1 VRAVAA
7 ERVHPKP
14 RSVKPPLG
22 QRLRTLVS
30 RDHLAALFARW
41 FPRRIDR
48 ILLAL
53 IAVVIIAGTALRVS
67 VIATNNRVSTDEYG
81 YAENAN
87 QILAGKPLV
96 TYKWA
101 PGTSLMFAAAAVLRG
116 YSKIAVVRHSRGV
129 AQYSQLVTEFTTLV
143 LVAFIGWILAGPW
156 AALLAVALMATYQ
169 PLIEITR
176 TYLSE
181 PLGALALIATVATIC
196 WARRRDLH
204 SLILAGIVAG
214 CAGLVREDYAVA
226 VAVIMLGMLVDGWP
240 SRRAALGRALVYGLA
255 ALATVTPFVVDASL
269 RQHRFTP
276 IVSAG
281 PHALFLGTYLP
292 GGGNQF
298 IDISVT
304 AKAVCEKFGKTVP
317 RYCHLTPGDA
327 EGLFALVHSQHPGES
342 DAAAAQTAAFENLNK
357 YMLGKPIQFAHMLW
371 NKAWNMW
378 WNPWSGGNSVGGGG
392 LKRDTSLF
400 QHRLY
405 SAIAWLG
412 VLLGLVLLRR
422 RWAFVVPVLG
432 LLAIALLNT
441 FFAITPRDNV
451 RFMPFVFLYG
461 AVGLVTAA
469 RWMAARVRA
478 RGATATA
485 TA

>member
-1 VRAVAA
+1 
-7 ERVHPKP
+7 
-14 RSVKPPLG
+14 VKPPLG
-22 QRLRTLVS
+22 QRLRTLIS
-30 RDHLAALFARW
+30 REHRAALFARW

-48 ILLAL
+48 ILLAV
-53 IAVVIIAGTALRVS
+53 IAVVIVAGTVLRIS
-67 VIATNNRVSTDEYG
+67 VLATNNRVSTDEYG

-116 YSKIAVVRHSRGV
+116 TSKIPVRAHSRGV
-129 AQYSQLVTEFTTLV
+129 AQYSQLVTEFATLV
-143 LVAFIGWILAGPW
+143 LVAFIAWILAGPW
-156 AALLAVALMATYQ
+156 AALVAVALTATYQ

-181 PLGALALIATVATIC
+181 PLGGLALLATVATIC
-196 WARRRDLH
+196 WARRRDVH
-204 SLILAGIVAG
+204 ALILAGIVAG

-226 VAVIMLGMLVDGWP
+226 VAVIMIGLVVDGWP
-240 SRRAALGRALVYGLA
+240 SRRAALGRSLVYGLT
-255 ALATVTPFVVDASL
+255 ALAVVTPVVVDASL

-298 IDISVT
+298 IDIQVT
-304 AKAVCEKFGKTVP
+304 AKAVCNKFRKTYP

-342 DAAAAQTAAFENLNK
+342 DQAAAQTAAFENLNK
-357 YMLGKPIQFAHMLW
+357 YMLGQPINFAHMLW

-405 SAIAWLG
+405 SAISWIGILF
-412 VLLGLVLLRR
+412 GLVVLRR
-422 RWAFVVPVLG
+422 RWAFVVPMLA

-451 RFMPFVFLYG
+451 RFMPFVFAYG
-461 AVGLVTAA
+461 AVGLVATAHWA
-469 RWMAARVRA
+469 LVRVRERTA
-478 RGATATA
+478 RTPAHV
-485 TA
+485 